1 MDKEMSEVYE
11 DLVELDG
18 DLDEPEIALK
28 RAILLKSQSFT
39 KMTVTQLEE
48 AIDDLVR
55 LNIQ

>member
-1 MDKEMSEVYE
+1 MDKEMPEVYE
-11 DLVELDG
+11 DLVELEG

>member
-1 MDKEMSEVYE
+1 MDKGMSEVYE

-18 DLDEPEIALK
+18 DLDESEVALK

-39 KMTVTQLEE
+39 KMTVSQLEE